1 MTAQLDTE
9 LAIIADA
16 LAHWRGILDNTI
28 PREYT
33 ERTGRGL
40 IADMDT
46 LDRLVSKIAA
56 TRQG

>member
-28 PREYT
+28 PRD
-33 ERTGRGL
+33 TGRGL
-40 IADMDT
+40 IADIDT
-46 LDRLVSKIAA
+46 LDRLVSKIAI